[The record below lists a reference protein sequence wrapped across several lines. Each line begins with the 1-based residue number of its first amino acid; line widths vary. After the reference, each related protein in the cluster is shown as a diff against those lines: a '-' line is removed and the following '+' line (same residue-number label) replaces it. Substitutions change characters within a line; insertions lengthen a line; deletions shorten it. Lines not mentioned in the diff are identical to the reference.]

1 MEKKEQIGHIVDLFA
16 KVIALIVSLSLALS
30 FLWDWAF
37 FKACGLKFSQI
48 PMSIEDHAQGV
59 LIWAMPA
66 TITGG
71 GLYFIGA
78 LLTARVEQGLT
89 EEEIVKSS
97 PNPSLAAAR
106 RRRPWIFILAM
117 CVLITVSY
125 MFFGDSFFVG
135 AWSVGIPGTW
145 IVVANWLNSHP
156 RIIQRRSAFI
166 RVLIEWVPIILWY
179 VFATGYLSA
188 RSLLENSNPK
198 QTIYLSGSSQPVIPA
213 TVLRTL
219 DRGVLIEDKDTQ
231 HIAFIPWP
239 SIRRIVENEKP
250 HEVKYQGLACEYFHL
265 CMGNKLSGK
274 PIKAPS
280 AGSLR

>member
-1 MEKKEQIGHIVDLFA
+1 MEKKGQIGHILDLSA
-16 KVIALIVSLSLALS
+16 KLIALIASISLALS
-30 FLWDWAF
+30 FVWDWAF
-37 FKACGLKFSQI
+37 FKACGLNFSQV

-59 LIWAMPA
+59 LIWAMP
-66 TITGG
+66 TIITSG

-78 LLTARVEQGLT
+78 LLNARIQQGLT

-97 PNPSLAAAR
+97 PNPSRAAAR
-106 RRRPWIFILAM
+106 ARRPRIFMLAT
-117 CVLITVSY
+117 CVLITVLY
-125 MFFGDSFFVG
+125 MLFGDLFFAG

-156 RIIQRRSAFI
+156 RIIQRRSAVA
-166 RVLIEWVPIILWY
+166 RVLIVWLPIILWY
-179 VFATGYLSA
+179 VFAMGYRSA
-188 RSLLENSNPK
+188 RSFLDNSNPK
-198 QTIYLSGSSQPVIPA
+198 QTIYLSGSSQSVIPA

-219 DRGVLIEDKDTQ
+219 ERGVLIEDKDTR
-231 HIAFIPWP
+231 HISFIPWP

-250 HEVKYQGLACEYFHL
+250 HEVGYQGLACEYFHL

-274 PIKAPS
+274 HVRAPS